1 VTTSAK
7 SKFPSSPRRGLRG
20 GGDQQGHRLIVAI
33 VASIVNRATNAM
45 AKTAEKIEAHEEFW
59 RGEGP
64 SMILIPTGEMAQYDT
79 GGYPRR
85 FENPELM

>member
-1 VTTSAK
+1 
-7 SKFPSSPRRGLRG
+7 
-20 GGDQQGHRLIVAI
+20 
-33 VASIVNRATNAM
+33 M

-79 GGYPRR
+79 EGYPRR